1 MKRIIPIFF
10 VFSCSFFTLSAQQP
24 FLQPSPP
31 DLFSHLY
38 WQAKGTHTNES
49 FGASG
54 LDTIGFVNDTV
65 PHALSIG
72 ADGGASY
79 VLNRKPIDTSRP
91 DTARIYKFPG
101 TNVIR
106 CDLNGD
112 GKPDFVV
119 YNNSAQAV
127 TVLLGSD
134 MLNKFDTAMVL
145 NEGRFHLLNEE
156 GKIIVGDLDS
166 SGYDGILILDEYVD
180 SIHGTSDSARALW
193 YKGGPVFDTNA
204 VQIWQGHAS
213 FNQYLAI
220 GHPRDKSKLYVC
232 ETRTYGKNITLY
244 GVGDT
249 VKVFLYPL
257 GPSFAFIPQDSIV
270 CTIDTLRYNSLFTGF
285 NMFDV
290 DGDGVDD
297 ILLSGYDEDYS
308 PDLQVDRTVFVY
320 KGGKNI
326 SPYPTYYFH
335 RPFQTNSAAFGTKI
349 VDVGDV
355 TGHGYHS
362 VLITDPEAYGNAV
375 GAVFLYNMGKALKD
389 SCVATASGFDI
400 SHGGFDNSFG
410 LQVAAPGDLN
420 GNGKASII
428 IGAQESDDPIGAGW
442 CFVFSGDTSY
452 GPVGVHEPLIVPQY
466 FTLNQNYPNP
476 VSTTTDIA
484 FAITDAKLYGAELTL
499 DIYDMLG
506 KKLLTAYQGKADN
519 YEYAIRVDAT

>member
-112 GKPDFVV
+112 GKPDFVIN
-119 YNNSAQAV
+119 NNSQSSNAV
-127 TVLLGSD
+127 TVLLGTD
-134 MLNKFDTAMVL
+134 TINKFDTVL
-145 NEGRFHLLNEE
+145 YLNAKALHLT
-156 GKIIVGDLDS
+156 GIGAIAADFDS
-166 SGYDGILILDEYVD
+166 SGYESVLVFASNQISATVD
-180 SIHGTSDSARALW
+180 SSHW
-193 YKGGPVFDTNA
+193 WYYKGGSTFDTTPQVFFHRAPGYMAIGN
-204 VQIWQGHAS
+204 VRDKIH
-213 FNQYLAI
+213 QYL
-220 GHPRDKSKLYVC
+220 C
-232 ETRTYGKNITLY
+232 EYYDVGTDPVENIY
-244 GVGDT
+244 
-249 VKVFLYPL
+249 LYPL
-257 GPSFAFIPQDSIV
+257 GKSFSLIPTDSII
-270 CTIDTLRYNSLFTGF
+270 CSIDTARYSNLGDQGGF
-285 NMFDV
+285 GVFDV
-290 DGDGVDD
+290 DGDGVAD
-297 ILLSGYDEDYS
+297 ILLEGYDNNYDPS
-308 PDLQVDRTVFVY
+308 LKTDKAVFVY

-355 TGHGYHS
+355 TGRGYHS
-362 VLITDPEAYGNAV
+362 LLVTDPEAYGNAV

-476 VSTTTDIA
+476 VNDVTDIV
-484 FAITDAKLYGAELTL
+484 FAVTDAKLYGATITL
-499 DIYDMLG
+499 NIYDMLG
-506 KKLLTAYQGKADN
+506 KKLFTAYQ
-519 YEYAIRVDAT
+519 